1 VRTLRLLRLLSLSA
15 SLCGCG
21 QLGFEALE
29 DPSSGDDGSVD
40 VGVVPGSDG
49 GGDAGGFD
57 AGRIGLVDGGADT
70 GHFDAT
76 SADVPSVDGGMDGG
90 TVVADAGVDTGAM
103 DSDAGAIDAGPRD
116 AGSDSGPVLGRFGA
130 ERPVPGLE
138 SRLAIDDPTLSTDEL
153 LIVYNG
159 GGDLWMA
166 ERTSTSIDFGRSTII
181 AELSTGNE
189 TTPELSPDGLTLYF
203 GRAVAGRATDIF
215 LSRRAGRADG
225 WGAPV
230 LVSELST
237 IRWEGAAT
245 PTYDPNV
252 LLFVRDEGIAVDR
265 EVFIATRVDAGR
277 WTGVA
282 LDSPVN
288 GPFVDTAP
296 FLTRGGTLYI
306 TTTRA
311 GGGREIWRAAP
322 NGGLRW
328 FAPEP
333 VTELNGAFDTTDPW
347 VSTDERRIYY
357 VTNESGAE
365 RLVVRSR

>member
-1 VRTLRLLRLLSLSA
+1 MRTLSLLSLCA

-21 QLGFEALE
+21 QVGFEALE
-29 DPSSGDDGSVD
+29 DVSSGDDGSVD

-49 GGDAGGFD
+49 GADAGRFD
-57 AGRIGLVDGGADT
+57 AGRVGLVDGGADA
-70 GHFDAT
+70 GRFDAT
-76 SADVPSVDGGMDGG
+76 SADVPSVDGGTDSG
-90 TVVADAGVDTGAM
+90 TVVADAGFDAGAM
-103 DSDAGAIDAGPRD
+103 DRDAGAMDAGPRD
-116 AGSDSGPVLGRFGA
+116 AGTDSGPVLGRFGA

-138 SRLAIDDPTLSTDEL
+138 SRLAIDDPTLSADEL
-153 LIVYNG
+153 LIVYDG

-166 ERTSTSIDFGRSTII
+166 ERTSTAADFRTSTII
-181 AELSTGNE
+181 AELSTSNE

-203 GRAVAGRATDIF
+203 GRAVPGRDMDIF
-215 LSRRAGRADG
+215 LSRRTDRTDV

-245 PTYDPNV
+245 PTYDPDV
-252 LLFVRDEGIAVDR
+252 LLFVRDEGITVDR
-265 EVFIATRVDAGR
+265 EVFLATRGDSGR
-277 WTGVA
+277 WMGAA

-322 NGGLRW
+322 NGGRRW